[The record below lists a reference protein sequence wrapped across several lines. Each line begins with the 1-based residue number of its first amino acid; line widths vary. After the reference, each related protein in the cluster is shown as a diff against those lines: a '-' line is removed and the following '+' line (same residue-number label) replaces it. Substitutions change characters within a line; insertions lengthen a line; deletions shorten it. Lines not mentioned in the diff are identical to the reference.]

1 MHHDPDLQRHVH
13 ETGNHKR
20 TITLLKR
27 WRWFGLFVMLPSLLA
42 TIYYG
47 FIAADVYVSESRFV
61 IKAPDQKAGGGG
73 SMALTEARESLVACC
88 TAVLQTRLEAGDS
101 ERCAQVLEVAA
112 YAESPALASLAAAAE
127 ECLRRVPRE
136 VAASCAARG
145 VADVGAALRALND
158 MRGQGKTI

>member
-73 SMALTEARESLVACC
+73 TRAGESGLPSIGDGGTARG
-88 TAVLQTRLEAGDS
+88 AGS
-101 ERCAQVLEVAA
+101 G
-112 YAESPALASLAAAAE
+112 AAAQPSPS
-127 ECLRRVPRE
+127 RSPR
-136 VAASCAARG
+136 SR
-145 VADVGAALRALND
+145 
-158 MRGQGKTI
+158 KTSRK

>member
-13 ETGNHKR
+13 ETGNNKK

-42 TIYYG
+42 TIYYS

-73 SMALTEARESLVACC
+73 SIGAILSGSGFGSGREQASEIIGYLRSRDALSLRGKIYFA
-88 TAVLQTRLEAGDS
+88 EG
-101 ERCAQVLEVAA
+101 QVFGRIAA
-112 YAESPALASLAAAAE
+112 PIVHSLS
-127 ECLRRVPRE
+127 RW
-136 VAASCAARG
+136 
-145 VADVGAALRALND
+145 
-158 MRGQGKTI
+158 